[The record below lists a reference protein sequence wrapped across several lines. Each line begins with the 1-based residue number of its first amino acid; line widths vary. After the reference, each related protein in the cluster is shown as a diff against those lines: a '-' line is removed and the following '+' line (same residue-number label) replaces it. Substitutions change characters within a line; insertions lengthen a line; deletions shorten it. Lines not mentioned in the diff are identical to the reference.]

1 MVDLGCHDTDWE
13 GGNNK
18 DVLEAILWRDGLIL
32 GTLSVDEGKCGY
44 LGWIFGCL
52 TTLREAPRVKGG

>member
-13 GGNNK
+13 GGNDK

-32 GTLSVDEGKCGY
+32 TGCAKKFV
-44 LGWIFGCL
+44 LGI
-52 TTLREAPRVKGG
+52 TINI

>member
-1 MVDLGCHDTDWE
+1 MVDLECHLTDWE

-32 GTLSVDEGKCGY
+32 GTLSVDKGKCG
-44 LGWIFGCL
+44 WISGCL
-52 TTLREAPRVKGG
+52 GTLTEAPWVKGG